1 MNAEALIG
9 TVLGTCTLQKL
20 IGQGGM
26 GAVYLAQQSRPRRQV
41 AVKVLLPITPLTPDQ
56 QTAFLERFRRETD
69 VVASLEHPNIMPVH
83 EYGERNGLAY
93 LVMPY
98 VDGGTLRDEME
109 REGQLPFDKAVFY
122 LEQLVAA
129 LEFAHESGV
138 IHRDIKPANI
148 LLRREGRLLLTDFG
162 LVKIVTEGQNANSRL
177 TGVGV
182 PLGTPDY
189 MAPEQAMGGEIDA
202 RADLYSLGVILY
214 QMVTGTVPFKGDL
227 PMQVAMQHTYMPPA
241 PPRSLRPDLPPSAE
255 QVLLRALAKRP
266 DDRYLHVQD
275 FASAF
280 RLALTVSGVPLPD
293 FSSLLAPGALTN
305 ARLFTPNSLLT
316 SARQGSSPV
325 GSNTHDDSSLVP
337 GLVSALPQ
345 AHGDM
350 PRNDIIGKTSMP
362 MPSLAAFLPQDT
374 PLPATA
380 ATPPAAGRGNTR
392 SGPRSILG
400 HKLSLRRPSD
410 EAAVRPLTPPP
421 ATGSEEVQSALVPS
435 EGSGL
440 RPSPFLPPVGAS
452 PRPIFSPPAESPGAR
467 PVLGRSNL
475 RPLTPTPPSGSAMQ
489 AASPIPGEGQSVP
502 LVAPPAANAD
512 VRPLASLNGYT
523 QAPPSAPP
531 TVGAPSSGPGV
542 SGMAG
547 IGQLN
552 SAFSAAPPMPGNTLP
567 QPYGVPLMQQPGG
580 TTTQIP
586 GSLVTQQLGSSTTR
600 QLTGALVMGKMEMS
614 ESGNTNMMKLSHAA
628 KVIQVPVAGQPGRY
642 VTGLLPVL
650 EEPKSAL
657 PPHIASRVETL
668 NVLLKGR
675 LKLAMLVA
683 AITLILFSSLAFWL
697 VQSHGSRS
705 ALNSGN
711 MAGASADTIA
721 TATANAVATANADVI
736 VTDSLNG
743 ASGNVHNWPLAQS
756 GAQLYAF
763 KNGAYHI
770 TANDPHPAIAL
781 LSNVVLPGSF
791 VYSLTMHEVKG
802 DEGSVNNRF
811 GMILRFNRVTKNGKM
826 HATFYCFEVSNTH
839 GGEYQFLKYD
849 DSAPTT
855 WSELWPASQK
865 TVHFGKEYHSGHG
878 ANATNTFRVA
888 ETGSKFTFIVNGK
901 RVGNAQDNS
910 LKDGQAGMFVN
921 LQGTEVAFSNLALTY
936 N

>member
-56 QTAFLERFRRETD
+56 QIAFLERFRRETD

-109 REGQLPFDKAVFY
+109 REGQLPLDKAVFY

-129 LEFAHESGV
+129 LEFAHENGV
-138 IHRDIKPANI
+138 IYRDIKPANI

-189 MAPEQAMGGEIDA
+189 MAPEQAIGGEIDA

-241 PPRSLRPDLPPSAE
+241 PPRSLRPDLPSAAE

-280 RLALTVSGVPLPD
+280 RMALMVSGVPLPD

-345 AHGDM
+345 AHADM
-350 PRNDIIGKTSMP
+350 PRNDIVGKTSMP

-380 ATPPAAGRGNTR
+380 ATPPAAER
-392 SGPRSILG
+392 SNPRSRSILG

-410 EAAVRPLTPPP
+410 EATVRPLTPPP
-421 ATGSEEVQSALVPS
+421 ATSPAEVQSAFEPS

-440 RPSPFLPPVGAS
+440 RPSPFLPPVGS
-452 PRPIFSPPAESPGAR
+452 SQR
-467 PVLGRSNL
+467 PVSSPSVETPGVRPALGKSNL
-475 RPLTPTPPSGSAMQ
+475 RPLTSTPPGGSAMQ
-489 AASPIPGEGQSVP
+489 AAPSMPGEGQSVQP
-502 LVAPPAANAD
+502 LAVPMVANAD
-512 VRPLASLNGYT
+512 MRPLMSLNGHA
-523 QAPPSAPP
+523 Q
-531 TVGAPSSGPGV
+531 APSSVPPISGTPSSGSEMSGV
-542 SGMAG
+542 AG
-547 IGQLN
+547 TGQPN
-552 SAFSAAPPMPGNTLP
+552 GAFSAAPPVPGSPLS
-567 QPYGVPLMQQPGG
+567 QPYGVPLTQQPGG
-580 TTTQIP
+580 TTTQI
-586 GSLVTQQLGSSTTR
+586 SASSITQQLGSSTTR

-614 ESGNTNMMKLSHAA
+614 ESGTTNMIKLSQAA
-628 KVIQVPVAGQPGRY
+628 KVIQVPIAGQPGRY

-650 EEPKSAL
+650 EEPKTAL
-657 PPHIASRVETL
+657 PPHIANRVEKL
-668 NVLLKGR
+668 NFLLKGR
-675 LKLAMLVA
+675 LKLVVLVA
-683 AITLILFSSLAFWL
+683 AIALILFSSLAFWL
-697 VQSHGSRS
+697 VQSHDSRS
-705 ALNSGN
+705 ALNNGN
-711 MAGASADTIA
+711 MSSASAGTLA
-721 TATANAVATANADVI
+721 TATANTVATANANVI
-736 VTDSLNG
+736 VSDSLNG

-756 GAQLYAF
+756 GPQLYAF

-781 LSNVVLPGSF
+781 LSNVILPGSF

-826 HATFYCFEVSNTH
+826 HATFYCFEVSNTR

-855 WSELWPASQK
+855 WTELWPASQK
-865 TVHFGKEYHSGHG
+865 TVHFGKEYHFGHG
-878 ANATNTFRVA
+878 ANAKNTFQVV
-888 ETGSKFTFIVNGK
+888 ETGSKFTFVVNGK
-901 RVGNAQDNS
+901 RVGNTQDNS

>member
-98 VDGGTLRDEME
+98 VDGGTLREEME
-109 REGQLPFDKAVFY
+109 REGQLPLDKAVFY

-241 PPRSLRPDLPPSAE
+241 PPRSLRPDLPAAAE

-266 DDRYLHVQD
+266 DDRYLRVQD

-345 AHGDM
+345 AHADM
-350 PRNDIIGKTSMP
+350 PRNDIVGKTSMP

-374 PLPATA
+374 PLPATV
-380 ATPPAAGRGNTR
+380 ATPPAAGGGNAR

-421 ATGSEEVQSALVPS
+421 ATGPEEMQSAFVPF

-452 PRPIFSPPAESPGAR
+452 PRPVSSLSAEVPGAR

-475 RPLTPTPPSGSAMQ
+475 RPLTPTSASGSAMP
-489 AASPIPGEGQSVP
+489 SVSSMPGEGQSAQSQ
-502 LVAPPAANAD
+502 VAPSVANTD
-512 VRPLASLNGYT
+512 VRPLVPLNGYT
-523 QAPPSAPP
+523 QAPPSAPSISG
-531 TVGAPSSGPGV
+531 TLSSGA
-542 SGMAG
+542 GMSG
-547 IGQLN
+547 IGQAN
-552 SAFSAAPPMPGNTLP
+552 SASSAAPPMPGNPIP
-567 QPYGVPLMQQPGG
+567 QPYGVPLTQQSGATATQAFGG
-580 TTTQIP
+580 
-586 GSLVTQQLGSSTTR
+586 SVTQQLGPSTTR
-600 QLTGALVMGKMEMS
+600 QLTGALVMGNMGMS
-614 ESGNTNMMKLSHAA
+614 ESGNTNMMKLSQAA

-650 EEPKSAL
+650 EEPKPAL

-668 NVLLKGR
+668 NVMLKGR
-675 LKLAMLVA
+675 LKLVVLVA
-683 AITLILFSSLAFWL
+683 AIALILFSSLAFWL
-697 VQSHGSRS
+697 VQSHGSRR

-721 TATANAVATANADVI
+721 TATANAIATANANVI

-756 GAQLYAF
+756 GAQLYSF

-855 WSELWPASQK
+855 WTELWPASQK
-865 TVHFGKEYHSGHG
+865 TVHFGKEYHFGHG
-878 ANATNTFRVA
+878 ANAKNTFQVV
-888 ETGSKFTFIVNGK
+888 ETGNKFTFIVNGK
-901 RVGNAQDNS
+901 RVGNAHDNS